1 MQCVNGS
8 ASYTI
13 WTYQLDRPAKQ
24 TSLIDHL
31 NGPAWLTSWKDQL
44 NGLAGQTSWMTSS
57 FYLKLWPVR
66 IFEDFPFSLYI
77 VAASESDEGLVLCP
91 SISTSTTLQKFINC
105 IWIHFANA
113 LCTLHLGHYI
123 VHSVYALPLFKKS
136 TKTIFNKYLKCKE
149 KNLSN

>member
-1 MQCVNGS
+1 MQHVRCVNGS

-31 NGPAWLTSWKDQL
+31 NGPAWLTSWTDQL

-77 VAASESDEGLVLCP
+77 VTASESDEGLVLCP
-91 SISTSTTLQKFINC
+91 SISTSTTLQEFINC
-105 IWIHFANA
+105 ILNSLCKCTTHIA
-113 LCTLHLGHYI
+113 LRTLHCAQYI
-123 VHSVYALPLFKKS
+123 CITF
-136 TKTIFNKYLKCKE
+136 I
-149 KNLSN
+149 